1 MRSWVSRMADALR
14 MLSLARKAGK
24 AEVGEEPVM
33 AAVDSRKAR
42 LVLLAADAAENT
54 KDRFEHILSRT
65 HIAFTCTPYTRDE
78 LGAAFGRAS
87 CAVCA
92 VCDLGLSEAVAGGLE
107 ALDREKYGPCAEA
120 LRATS
125 ERIEQ
130 RKQKKPGVK
139 TGRRPK

>member
-1 MRSWVSRMADALR
+1 MADALR
-14 MLSLARKAGK
+14 MLSIARKAGK

-33 AAVDSRKAR
+33 AAVDSRRAR

-54 KDRFEHILSRT
+54 KDRFERLLSRT
-65 HIAFTCTPYTRDE
+65 HIAFTYTPYTHDE

-92 VCDLGLSEAVAGGLE
+92 VCDLGLSEAVAESLR
-107 ALDREKYGPCAEA
+107 ALDGEKYGPCAEA

-130 RKQKKPGVK
+130 RKQKKPGIR
-139 TGRRPK
+139 TGKKRK